1 VENMQLPIKR
11 IMAPIDGSKNALA
24 ALQVAVSLAKDYHAE
39 LIIVRVL
46 PVHSTLISVAAVAN
60 APPSAVQQSYEDEEK
75 NAKRMLDDRVQFAK
89 KHGVKASGLILSK
102 QTSVVQAIIISAVD
116 QKVDLIVIGT
126 RGLGGFKRLL
136 MGSVSTGV
144 VTHAHCPVL
153 VVR

>member
-1 VENMQLPIKR
+1 
-11 IMAPIDGSKNALA
+11 MAPIDGSKNAMG
-24 ALQVAVSLAKDYHAE
+24 ALQVAVTLAKDYRAE

-46 PVHSTLISVAAVAN
+46 PGHSTLVSVAAVSN
-60 APPSAVQQSYEDEEK
+60 APPTGLQQAYEDEDRK
-75 NAKRMLDDRVQFAK
+75 ARRMLDDRIAFAK
-89 KHGVKASGLILSK
+89 RYGVKASGLILSR

-136 MGSVSTGV
+136 LGSVSSGV

>member
-1 VENMQLPIKR
+1 
-11 IMAPIDGSKNALA
+11 MAPIDGSKNALA
-24 ALQVAVSLAKDYHAE
+24 ALQVAVTLAKDYDSE

-46 PVHSTLISVAAVAN
+46 PVQPSSALLSVAAASNV
-60 APPSAVQQSYEDEEK
+60 PSVGLQQAYEDEEK

-89 KHGVKASGLILSK
+89 RYGVKASGLILSR
-102 QTSVVQAIIISAVD
+102 QTSVVQAIIISAAD

-136 MGSVSTGV
+136 LGSVSTGV

>member
-1 VENMQLPIKR
+1 MQLPIRR
-11 IMAPIDGSKNALA
+11 ILAPIDGSKNALA
-24 ALQVAVSLAKDYHAE
+24 ALQVAVTLAKDYHAE
-39 LIIVRVL
+39 LIILRVL
-46 PVHSTLISVAAVAN
+46 QVHSALNSVAAVAN
-60 APPSAVQQSYEDEEK
+60 APIAGVQQSYEYEEK
-75 NAKRMLDDRVQFAK
+75 NAKMMLDDRVEFAK
-89 KHGVKASGLILSK
+89 RHGIKTSGLILSR
-102 QTSVVQAIIISAVD
+102 QTSVVQAIIISALD